1 MAYLLTNNNQKI
13 AYKAQIGK
21 SPTIIFIHGLNSNM
35 EGLKAL
41 NIQKYAKKN
50 SLAFIRFDFSGH
62 GKSSGKFENFT
73 ITNWKNDL
81 LNVIDNLTK
90 GPIILIGSSMGGWL
104 MLLASI
110 ARPKR
115 IIALLGLAAAAD
127 FGNVLYKNLSKKNK
141 NELSKKGI
149 TQYKNY
155 GFSYPLTKNFF
166 VEANKN
172 KVLKKSIKFSKPVIL
187 IHGMKDDVVNI
198 EIPKKI
204 INIISGDNSQ
214 IIYLKSSDHRLS
226 QKKDLL
232 IINNAID
239 NIRSLI

>member
-1 MAYLLTNNNQKI
+1 
-13 AYKAQIGK
+13 
-21 SPTIIFIHGLNSNM
+21 
-35 EGLKAL
+35 
-41 NIQKYAKKN
+41 
-50 SLAFIRFDFSGH
+50 
-62 GKSSGKFENFT
+62 
-73 ITNWKNDL
+73 
-81 LNVIDNLTK
+81 
-90 GPIILIGSSMGGWL
+90 

-127 FGNVLYKNLSKKNK
+127 FGNILYKNLSKKNK

-149 TQYKNY
+149 THYKNY
-155 GFSYPLTKNFF
+155 GFSYPLTKKFF